1 LTFKKNNRPS
11 KLAEWILSCIYPDKG
26 EFTSVGDFHEEYR
39 EVYQSEGFFRAHLWY
54 WKQIIKSIPSFIQN
68 KIHWGL
74 IMIHNYLKTALRN
87 MRRNK
92 WHSIINIFGLSVGL
106 TICMFLL
113 LYVRYELSFD
123 SHHKDSGRIYR
134 IMMTVEGTTFNNTY
148 AGIAPLFADL
158 FKGTLPQIEHITW
171 TWSHNVD
178 SQVEFGEKIFKEES
192 KHVLSVDED
201 FLNIFSVK
209 FKLGNPNTALMAPNS
224 AIITAEIARKYFDTE
239 NALDKVITIDGID
252 YRITGIIEDPPGNS
266 IFQQKIIK
274 SWNVLEAPLGPSEQ
288 SAGFGGFYSTFVKF
302 KPGIDIEEFRN
313 QIKSIIIERNRDY
326 LESSQADVAVTLQP
340 LRDIHFQPDIQFDL
354 PAAGNVLYI
363 YLFAGIAL
371 FILLITLVNFINLS
385 TSCSA
390 NRAGEVGIRKTVGAQ
405 RRQLVVQF
413 MGESYLT
420 VAVSYVIALVMVNL
434 LIPQFNAVM
443 STRLEYS
450 VLFQKDVLMGLMVL
464 FVLEGMVAGIYPAF
478 FLSSFKP
485 ASVLRGGMKNKM
497 KSGNLRRI
505 LVIVQFSVSIILIVI
520 SIVFNLQL
528 HYMKNKPLGFEKEQ
542 MLIVDFQR
550 HNYKYDPLSVKQEF
564 LKHPSVVGAS
574 FSSSIPGRWLYPW
587 DVWPTGQRKTNTHYI
602 HAMGVDKDF
611 LALYKIDLVAGDK
624 FDTRHGPRSWI
635 LSEKALH
642 TFGWDSPEDALNTT
656 ILDEW
661 EVIGVMKDFHFT
673 GLQKTIEPVGFFQ
686 TPLGSYL
693 SLKLNTKNIGE
704 TLAFIENKYRALFPG
719 KYLEYFFLDDDFN
732 RHYLKEEQIKK
743 IFNIFTFL
751 GIFIAC
757 LGLLA
762 LSAFMAEQKT
772 KEIGIRKILGAS
784 TASITYILAIG
795 FVKWVV
801 ISITIAFPVSYVI
814 VNKVLQN
821 FAYRID
827 IKIWMFMISAL
838 ASLAIALLTVSY
850 QTIKAATAD
859 PVKSLRYE

>member
-1 LTFKKNNRPS
+1 MRKANHPP
-11 KLAEWILSCIYPDKG
+11 KLAEWILRRIYPDKG
-26 EFTSVGDFHEEYR
+26 EFTSVGDFREEYE
-39 EVYQSEGFFRAHLWY
+39 EVYQSEGSFKAHLWY
-54 WKQIIKSIPSFIQN
+54 WKQIIKSIPSFLRN
-68 KIHWGL
+68 KIHWSL

-92 WHSIINIFGLSVGL
+92 WYSITNIFGLSVGL

-113 LYVRYELSFD
+113 LYVRYELNFD

-134 IMMTVEGTTFNNTY
+134 IMMTVEGTTFTNSY

-158 FKGTLPQIEHITW
+158 IKGTLPQIEHITW

-178 SQVEFGEKIFKEES
+178 SQVEFGEKIFKQES
-192 KHVLSVDED
+192 NHVLFVDED

-209 FKLGNPNTALMAPNS
+209 FKLGNPNTALVTPNS
-224 AIITAEIARKYFDTE
+224 AIITAEIAKKYFGTE
-239 NALDKVITIDGID
+239 NALDKMITIDGIH

-266 IFQQKIIK
+266 IFQQKILK
-274 SWNVLEAPLGPSEQ
+274 SWNVLEEPLGPSEQ
-288 SAGFGGFYSTFVKF
+288 SAGFGGFYTTFVKF
-302 KPGIDIEEFRN
+302 KPGIDKAGFRN
-313 QIKSIIIERNRDY
+313 QIKNIVVERNKDY
-326 LESSQADVAVTLQP
+326 LESSQADVSVTLQP
-340 LRDIHFQPDIQFDL
+340 LRHIHFQPDIQFGL

-371 FILLITLVNFINLS
+371 FILLITSVNFINLS
-385 TSCSA
+385 TARSS

-405 RRQLVVQF
+405 RRQLIVQF
-413 MGESYLT
+413 IGESYLT
-420 VAVSYVIALVMVNL
+420 VAISYVIAFVMVNL

-443 STRLEYS
+443 SMRLENT
-450 VLFQKDVLMGLMVL
+450 VLFQKDALIGLILL
-464 FVLEGMVAGIYPAF
+464 FVLEGAAAGFYPAI

-485 ASVLRGGMKNKM
+485 AYALKGGMKSRM
-497 KSGNLRRI
+497 KAGNLRRI
-505 LVIVQFSVSIILIVI
+505 LVIAQFSVSIILIVI

-528 HYMKNKPLGFEKEQ
+528 HYMKNKSLGFEKEQ
-542 MLIVDFQR
+542 MLIIDFQR

-587 DVWPTGQRKTNTHYI
+587 DIWPTGQRKTNTHPI
-602 HAMGVDKDF
+602 RAMGVDKDF
-611 LALYKIDLVAGDK
+611 LALYKIDIVAGEK
-624 FDTRHGPRSWI
+624 FDTHHRSQSWI
-635 LSEKALH
+635 LSEKAVH

-656 ILDEW
+656 IQNEW

-693 SLKLNTKNIGE
+693 SLKIDTNDIGG
-704 TLAFIENKYRALFPG
+704 TLAFVENKYQSLFPG
-719 KYLEYFFLDDDFN
+719 NYLEYFFLDDDFN

-784 TASITYILAIG
+784 TTSITYMLAVR

-801 ISITIAFPVSYVI
+801 ISISIAFPISYVI
-814 VNKVLQN
+814 ANKVLQN

-827 IKIWMFMISAL
+827 LKIWIFMISAL
-838 ASLAIALLTVSY
+838 ASLTIALLTVSF
-850 QTIKAATAD
+850 QSIKAATAN
-859 PVKSLRYE
+859 PVDSLRYE